1 MTIGKDPYLAQRIDR
16 ALRSTYAGRRGP
28 NADRPAERQEAKPGR
43 GRPDT
48 LTNHLALF
56 SPVATLGKLF
66 RR

>member
-1 MTIGKDPYLAQRIDR
+1 MTFGKDPYQAQRIAR
-16 ALRSTYAGRRGP
+16 ALRNTYGGRHGP
-28 NADRPAERQEAKPGR
+28 NADRLVGRQRVKSGR

-56 SPVATLGKLF
+56 SPVATLGKLI